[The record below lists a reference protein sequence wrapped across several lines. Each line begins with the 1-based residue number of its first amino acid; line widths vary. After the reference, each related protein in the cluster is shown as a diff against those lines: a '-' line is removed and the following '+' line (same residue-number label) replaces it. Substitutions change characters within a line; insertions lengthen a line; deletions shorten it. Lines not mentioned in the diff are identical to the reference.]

1 MFQWQIYTDEY
12 ECNSAV
18 IYSVFVF
25 SHLKNLVDKQ
35 ELAAVIMEISSPGI
49 YIGV

>member
-1 MFQWQIYTDEY
+1 MFAQRGGV
-12 ECNSAV
+12 CNSAV

-25 SHLKNLVDKQ
+25 GHLKNSVDKW
-35 ELAAVIMEISSPGI
+35 ELAAVIMGISSPRM